1 MGKKTGDIEEMK
13 TLKTFLLVLV
23 SILVTS
29 TMYSCMDDDD
39 AYSDNKFAIVTI
51 KPLENNTYYMQ
62 WRDSITFWPA
72 VGAAPDFGLDQER
85 RAFIYFT
92 VLGDSTERDTQGY
105 DYAIRVNRIDSV
117 LTKSIAKDL
126 GEKNDEYYGND
137 PVWMKSIWIEDDYIN
152 FQFESYF
159 NGETKHFLNLVKM
172 NDTGTYELE
181 FRHNAYNN
189 LSGGLGWGLAS
200 FRLNELPDTEGET
213 VKMKIK
219 YKSYEGNRTI
229 ELDYKSGD
237 PAGKVPA
244 VRSDDFQKT
253 N

>member
-1 MGKKTGDIEEMK
+1 MGKKYRDIEATK
-13 TLKTFLLVLV
+13 RLKTFLLVMV
-23 SILVTS
+23 SVLITS
-29 TMYSCMDDDD
+29 TMYSCLDDDD
-39 AYSDNKFAIVTI
+39 TYSDNKFAIVTI
-51 KPLENNTYYMQ
+51 KPLENNAYYLQ
-62 WRDSITFWPA
+62 WRDKITFWPA
-72 VGAAPDFGLDQER
+72 SGATPDFGVEQER
-85 RAFIYFT
+85 RAFIYFS
-92 VLGDSTERDTQGY
+92 VLGDSTQIDTKGY

-126 GEKNDEYYGND
+126 GDKNDEFYGND
-137 PVWMKSIWIEDDYIN
+137 PVWMKNIWIEDNYIN

-172 NDTGTYELE
+172 DDAGTYELE

-200 FRLNELPDTEGET
+200 FKLDELPDTNGET

-219 YKSYEGNRTI
+219 YKSYEGNNTI

-237 PAGKVPA
+237 PAGKVPE
-244 VRSDDFQKT
+244 VGTDDFQTT